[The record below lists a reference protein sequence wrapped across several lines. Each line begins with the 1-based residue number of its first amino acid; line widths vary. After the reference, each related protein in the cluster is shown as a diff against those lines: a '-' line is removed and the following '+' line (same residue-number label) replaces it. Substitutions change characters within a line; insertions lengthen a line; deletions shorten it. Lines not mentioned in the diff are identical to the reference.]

1 MNRNKLRAP
10 HAVSES
16 NSTATHGA
24 GLREPKA
31 TGSVRTTLSSCRG
44 TARWPHLAVQAHLHC
59 ADLPCERVDAEEL
72 GAALLQDGVPQR
84 CIVCFRIVRIRGFS
98 PGHVGACERQGRA
111 GVMPRGASLQ
121 LQGASPAP
129 LRHATVP
136 VPGPRS
142 ACAHTNVPASWLVLL
157 VGEEAGVQCT
167 QLTPV
172 SHRIPRW
179 TRRAHW
185 EPAHG
190 EVAGAPATEQ
200 ALTSAPPAE

>member
-1 MNRNKLRAP
+1 MAAINATSLLTFFQLLKL
-10 HAVSES
+10 
-16 NSTATHGA
+16 
-24 GLREPKA
+24 
-31 TGSVRTTLSSCRG
+31 
-44 TARWPHLAVQAHLHC
+44 
-59 ADLPCERVDAEEL
+59 
-72 GAALLQDGVPQR
+72 
-84 CIVCFRIVRIRGFS
+84 RIRGFS

-179 TRRAHW
+179 TRRAW
-185 EPAHG
+185 R
-190 EVAGAPATEQ
+190 
-200 ALTSAPPAE
+200 PPAREQQHRSQPPQWQASGPGALQAAENKRGPRRNIGTLGEHCWWSVRPTHRRGNLGMTVAQIMNSLLPNSDLN